1 MLLPGQQVT
10 SACVQVFIKC
20 MHEKLV
26 QQGRIEDFGFLC
38 PVYASTTSK
47 ELRQEY
53 ISKRV
58 CEVPRKVYLF
68 PNWLGNHYQLVIMN
82 MESHYVIFLCST
94 HSDPSPTLKQ
104 IINNGMT
111 TFQRTERLNSLQR
124 GFPVKIHLMMKKWS
138 TYAMCFVNI
147 CINWS

>member
-26 QQGRIEDFGFLC
+26 QQARIEDFGFLC

-68 PNWLGNHYQLVIMN
+68 PNWLGNHYQLVVMN

-94 HSDPSPTLKQ
+94 HSDPSTTLKR

-111 TFQRTERLNSLQR
+111 TFQRTVKKGVGLISTLNGTNQR
-124 GFPVKIHLMMKKWS
+124 PVGNRQNR
-138 TYAMCFVNI
+138 TYVALT
-147 CINWS
+147 S